1 MAKILIVEDEE
12 AIADLE
18 KDYLENASF
27 QVDLAIDGEQGYHL
41 ALTGKY
47 DLIILDVML
56 PKMDGFTLLK
66 KIREDQNIPILLVTA
81 KKEDIDKIRGLGLGA
96 DDYIT
101 KPFSPGELVARVKA
115 HLNRYQSIIEDRDF
129 TGDVL
134 HIRGIKLDKTARR
147 VFVSGQEK
155 RLTTKEFDLLLFFME
170 HPNQVFTKEELFKE
184 VWDNDYYGDIA
195 TVVVHIKKLREKIE
209 ADPVNPQYIVTVWGC
224 GYRFKV

>member
-1 MAKILIVEDEE
+1 MANILIVEDEE
-12 AIADLE
+12 AIANLE
-18 KDYLENASF
+18 KDYLENQSF
-27 QVDLAIDGEQGYHL
+27 QVDIATDGDQGYAR
-41 ALTGKY
+41 ALTGNY

-66 KIREDQNIPILLVTA
+66 RIREDQNIPILLVTA

-115 HLNRYQSIIEDRDF
+115 HLSRYQSIMEDK
-129 TGDVL
+129 TYSGDVI

-147 VFVSGQEK
+147 VFVAGKEK
-155 RLTTKEFDLLLFFME
+155 RLTTKEFDLLVIFME
-170 HPNQVFTKEELFKE
+170 HPNQVFTKEELFKK
-184 VWDNDYYGDIA
+184 VWENDEYGDIA
-195 TVVVHIKKLREKIE
+195 TVAVHIKKLREKIE

>member
-147 VFVSGQEK
+147 VFVLGQEK

>member
-12 AIADLE
+12 PIADLE

>member
-1 MAKILIVEDEE
+1 MARILIVEDEE

-27 QVDLAIDGEQGYHL
+27 DVTIVSDGDKGLEM
-41 ALTGKY
+41 AKTMSF

-56 PKMDGFTLLK
+56 PKIDGFTILK
-66 KIREDQNIPILLVTA
+66 EIRDEQNIPVILVTA

-115 HLNRYQSIIEDRDF
+115 HLSRYNSILEERGGSSDII
-129 TGDVL
+129 
-134 HIRGIKLDKTARR
+134 HIRGIRLDKKARR
-147 VFVSGQEK
+147 VFVSGHEI
-155 RLTTKEFDLLLFFME
+155 RLTSKEYELLLFFME
-170 HPNQVFTKEELFKE
+170 HPNEVFTKEDLFRE
-184 VWDNDYYGDIA
+184 VWKSDYFGDIA

-209 ADPVNPQYIVTVWGC
+209 TDPVNPQYIQTIWGA
-224 GYRFKV
+224 GYRLRV

>member
-66 KIREDQNIPILLVTA
+66 KSGRIRIF
-81 KKEDIDKIRGLGLGA
+81 R
-96 DDYIT
+96 
-101 KPFSPGELVARVKA
+101 
-115 HLNRYQSIIEDRDF
+115 
-129 TGDVL
+129 
-134 HIRGIKLDKTARR
+134 
-147 VFVSGQEK
+147 
-155 RLTTKEFDLLLFFME
+155 FF
-170 HPNQVFTKEELFKE
+170 L
-184 VWDNDYYGDIA
+184 
-195 TVVVHIKKLREKIE
+195 
-209 ADPVNPQYIVTVWGC
+209 
-224 GYRFKV
+224 

>member
-209 ADPVNPQYIVTVWGC
+209 ADPVNPQYIVAVWGC

>member
-101 KPFSPGELVARVKA
+101 KPFSPGEFGIRALSK
-115 HLNRYQSIIEDRDF
+115 
-129 TGDVL
+129 TGIL
-134 HIRGIKLDKTARR
+134 
-147 VFVSGQEK
+147 
-155 RLTTKEFDLLLFFME
+155 
-170 HPNQVFTKEELFKE
+170 QVMSF
-184 VWDNDYYGDIA
+184 IS
-195 TVVVHIKKLREKIE
+195 E
-209 ADPVNPQYIVTVWGC
+209 A
-224 GYRFKV
+224 